1 MSNDTDADD
10 DSPHAGGGER
20 TPTSR
25 DGPGDDVGTLR
36 ADRVDDDT
44 DRLASSSH
52 SSEDGGVGVDVDV
65 GEYHVDLDVTPEEVD
80 RAGGQ
85 FSGRSELAEDDVEVD
100 ATVDVELAGSSR
112 PDVPGVGRPSFP
124 EELTAEVDVSVDP
137 AATTGLGTDTGTG
150 LRGDG
155 VALDTDVSIGDAFG
169 SDATHVEV
177 AVDLELDPEEIGDGD
192 THEIEE
198 SPVDGVEVSASVAR
212 GEGEEATGVDRL
224 GSDVTVDPE
233 VEIDEDIAED
243 DLLGGLQIDHTG
255 EIEVP
260 DRLVDQVIGQD
271 QARDIVK
278 KAAKQR
284 RHVMMIGS
292 PGTGK
297 SMLAKAMSEL
307 LPKEDLQD
315 ILVYHNP
322 DDGNAPKVRTV
333 PSGKGDQ
340 IIEAHK
346 EEARKRN
353 QMRSF
358 LMWIIIAIVLG
369 YAILTQRLL
378 IGLVAA
384 AAVYLVFRYSNRGS
398 DSMIPNLI
406 VNTADQ
412 QTAPFEDATGAHAG
426 ALLGDVRHDPFQS
439 GGMETPSHDRVE
451 PGAIHKANK
460 GVLYVDEI
468 NTLDIRSQQKLMT
481 AIQEGEFSIT
491 GQSERSSGAMVQTEP
506 VPCDFI
512 MVAAGNLDAMENMH
526 PALRSRIKG
535 YGYEVYMDDTIEDTP
550 EMRRKYARFV
560 AQEVDRDGRL
570 PQFTRDAVEEVILE
584 AKRRAGRKG
593 HLTLELRDLGG
604 LVRVSGD
611 ISRAEDRDYTTRNDV
626 LEAKKR
632 SRSIEQQ
639 LADEHIERRKDYELT
654 VAGGD
659 VVGRVNG
666 LAVMGEDSGIVMP
679 VMAEVTPSQGPGQV
693 IATGNLQDIAE
704 EAVQNVSAI
713 IKKFSDESISEKDI
727 HIQYVQSYEGVQGD
741 SASVTMATAVI
752 SALEDVPVDQS
763 IAMTGSLSVRG
774 DVLPVGGVTH
784 KIEAAAKA
792 GLDRVIIPAANE
804 QDVMIE
810 DEYEEMVEIIP
821 VSHISEV
828 LDVALSGEP
837 EKDGLIDRL
846 RSITGSALERDVGR
860 GSGSPSPQ

>member
-1 MSNDTDADD
+1 MSNDTDA
-10 DSPHAGGGER
+10 SP
-20 TPTSR
+20 
-25 DGPGDDVGTLR
+25 
-36 ADRVDDDT
+36 
-44 DRLASSSH
+44 
-52 SSEDGGVGVDVDV
+52 
-65 GEYHVDLDVTPEEVD
+65 PEQE
-80 RAGGQ
+80 
-85 FSGRSELAEDDVEVD
+85 AEQE
-100 ATVDVELAGSSR
+100 
-112 PDVPGVGRPSFP
+112 
-124 EELTAEVDVSVDP
+124 
-137 AATTGLGTDTGTG
+137 
-150 LRGDG
+150 
-155 VALDTDVSIGDAFG
+155 
-169 SDATHVEV
+169 
-177 AVDLELDPEEIGDGD
+177 
-192 THEIEE
+192 
-198 SPVDGVEVSASVAR
+198 
-212 GEGEEATGVDRL
+212 VDRL
-224 GSDVTVDPE
+224 GSEVDAQ
-233 VEIDEDIAED
+233 VADDIAED
-243 DLLGGLQIDHTG
+243 DLLGGL
-255 EIEVP
+255 EIESTEEVEIP

-271 QARDIVK
+271 HARDIIL

-297 SMLAKAMSEL
+297 SMLAKAMSQL

-315 ILVYHNP
+315 VLVYHNP
-322 DDGNAPKVRTV
+322 DDGNEPKVRTV
-333 PSGKGDQ
+333 PAGKGEQ

-358 LMWIIIAIVLG
+358 LMWVIIAIVVG
-369 YAILTQRLL
+369 YALL
-378 IGLVAA
+378 IAGKPLLGILAA
-384 AAVYLVFRYSNRGS
+384 GVIYLAFRYGSRGT
-398 DSMIPNLI
+398 DAMIPNLL
-406 VNTADQ
+406 VNNSDVTS
-412 QTAPFEDATGAHAG
+412 APFEDATGAHAG

-460 GVLYVDEI
+460 GVLFVDEI

-491 GQSERSSGAMVQTEP
+491 GQSERSSGAMVHTEP
-506 VPCDFI
+506 VPTDFV

-535 YGYEVYMDDTIEDTP
+535 YGYEVYMDDTIDDTP

-560 AQEVDRDGRL
+560 AQEVEKDGRL
-570 PQFTRDAVEEVILE
+570 PHFTDTAVEEIILE
-584 AKRRAGRKG
+584 AQRRAMRKD
-593 HLTLELRDLGG
+593 HLTLKLRDLGG
-604 LVRVSGD
+604 LVRVAGD
-611 ISRAEDRDYTTRNDV
+611 IARAEDAENTTRDHV
-626 LEAKKR
+626 LQAKQR

-639 LADEHIERRKDYELT
+639 IADDYIERRKDYELT
-654 VAGGD
+654 VSAGD

-679 VMAEVTPSQGPGQV
+679 VMAEVAPSQGPGKV
-693 IATGNLQDIAE
+693 IATGKLQDIAE

-713 IKKFSDESISEKDI
+713 IKKFSDEDISEKDI

-752 SALEDVPVDQS
+752 SALENIPIDQS

-792 GLDRVIIPAANE
+792 GVQTVIIPKANE

-810 DEYEEMVEIIP
+810 DEYKEMIEIVP

-828 LDVALSGEP
+828 LEVALTGES
-837 EKDGLIDRL
+837 EKDSLINRL
-846 RSITGSALERDVGR
+846 KDITGHALDRKVGGTKP
-860 GSGSPSPQ
+860 GSNPSPQ